1 MQTEIE
7 AEGGAALAICTDIW
21 DQDQIDRA
29 LSETVDR
36 FDRVDGVLAN
46 AGYGLGPKPFIE
58 MTLDEWSAQHTNLT
72 GTFLTL
78 QAGARRLIAQGHG
91 GSLIATG
98 SSLVFRPHSGQQLG
112 YVASKGGVHSIIR
125 GLALEMA
132 PYSIRV
138 NAIAPGLTRTPTTEG
153 MPGLIERGLK
163 IVPLGETVDA
173 DELGALAAFMLS
185 DDARHMTG
193 SIVQLDAGR
202 TAD

>member
-1 MQTEIE
+1 M
-7 AEGGAALAICTDIW
+7 
-21 DQDQIDRA
+21 
-29 LSETVDR
+29 
-36 FDRVDGVLAN
+36 
-46 AGYGLGPKPFIE
+46 
-58 MTLDEWSAQHTNLT
+58 
-72 GTFLTL
+72 
-78 QAGARRLIAQGHG
+78 
-91 GSLIATG
+91 IATG
-98 SSLVFRPHSGQQLG
+98 SSLVFRPNSGQQLG

-132 PYSIRV
+132 PHNIRV

-153 MPGLIERGLK
+153 LPGLIERGLK